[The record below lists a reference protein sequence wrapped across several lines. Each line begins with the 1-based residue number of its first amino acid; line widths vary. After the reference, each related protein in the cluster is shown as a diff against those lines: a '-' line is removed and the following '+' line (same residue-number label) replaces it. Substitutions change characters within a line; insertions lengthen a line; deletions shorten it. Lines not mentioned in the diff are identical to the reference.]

1 MNQQAPA
8 RGRHFPTHPHP
19 NTQRLRAA
27 LAIWLF
33 VLASGCVLQ
42 ERGPV
47 AVFPGTP
54 PTVVQLPANDWQ
66 AADRARMEGAEIVE
80 VDGTAAGGPAWASG
94 AGAAWDTYV
103 NTGNVVAA
111 ILAGVGG
118 ILGVGGVARAR
129 KAGAVAQQAGAVA
142 RVLSN
147 GIEAM
152 KSVAA
157 EPGEREALKKA
168 LVGTVKAQP
177 LALQTAIY
185 ALNEALHGGKKETA

>member
-80 VDGTAAGGPAWASG
+80 VDGTASGGPAWASG

-129 KAGAVAQQAGAVA
+129 KSGAVAQQAGAVA
-142 RVLSN
+142 RVLST

-152 KSVAA
+152 KNAA
-157 EPGEREALKKA
+157 GEQKPVLKKA
-168 LVGTVKAQP
+168 LGGAISQEP
-177 LALQTAIY
+177 LAVRTAI
-185 ALNEALHGGKKETA
+185 ALLNEQLNGGKKETDK